1 MKKATPGIP
10 EDMQKRVDE
19 LKKIRESRR
28 TQEEIISDLGSL
40 IKDYSK
46 ASFLPY
52 VMGMMDNIDQR
63 NTSDAFKYLMSP
75 MKQFVYLIDLY
86 FSKEN
91 EGKEQGISDD
101 DWMKIT
107 MLLSEIEMTY
117 FGDIGFFNDGN
128 TDAKE
133 LEKISVSLQAFM
145 QYFSNAQ
152 LSYEEQTF
160 ERFERNCGA
169 FEIDVNRIFGFSV
182 KEAISFSIYI
192 RNIISKKLT
201 YCNYYSLHPDEWPKL
216 TAKFKERGV
225 TDPQKWWDEP
235 ELAIFKE
242 YTTKPGYIFIHSID
256 EIKKAPLADEIVQ
269 KLIKFLIYPEDI
281 NKGNIVY
288 YADKN
293 PYFDTPLISI
303 DGSNLLC
310 PHDKLLIEC
319 FYKRI
324 NEVLATELGE
334 KYKHFKNIM
343 LEKKVK
349 ELFQKL
355 FGKDVQ
361 IFNSYYFDKKL
372 TEQDILIRFKKTLL
386 IIEVK
391 DSLFRAPM
399 RDPLKAFEKIKSDFK
414 KSIQYGYDQCKRV
427 EDKIAEGS
435 PFKIFDH
442 KTKKFLYEIIPSRID
457 CYYSIIVTQFK
468 YGSIQTN
475 LDNLLIKEEAEL
487 YPWSVCVDDLEAFI
501 LILIKLKKG
510 SAANQFIEYL
520 KYREP
525 YNEHLVC
532 ADELEMCGYFMNDPI
547 NFKKYAYSDTN
558 FASFPGLAD
567 MFDAEY
573 HNGLG
578 FDNELDIDIKKYY
591 KPEYS
596 KDYKFNEYSGE
607 DFND

>member
-1 MKKATPGIP
+1 MKKANLP
-10 EDMQKRVDE
+10 EDMQERVDE
-19 LKKIRESRR
+19 MKKIRESRR
-28 TQEEIISDLGSL
+28 TQEEIISELGSL
-40 IKDYSK
+40 IKDFSK
-46 ASFLPY
+46 LSFLPY

-86 FSKEN
+86 FSIEIGGIKE
-91 EGKEQGISDD
+91 KISEE

-128 TDAKE
+128 TDEQE

-160 ERFERNCGA
+160 ERFEKNCGA
-169 FEIDVNRIFGFSV
+169 FETDVKRIFGFTV
-182 KEAISFSIYI
+182 EDAITFSIYI
-192 RNIISKKLT
+192 RNIINQKLT
-201 YCNYYSLHPDEWPKL
+201 DCNYYSLHPEEWTKL
-216 TAKFKERGV
+216 TSKFTERGV
-225 TDPQKWWDEP
+225 SDPQKWGNEP
-235 ELAIFKE
+235 ELAMFKE
-242 YTTKPGYIFIHSID
+242 YTTKPGYIFIHNID
-256 EIKKAPLADEIVQ
+256 EIKKTPLADDIVQ
-269 KLIKFLIYPEDI
+269 RLFKFLIYHEDI
-281 NKGNIVY
+281 NKGTTIY

-293 PYFDTPLISI
+293 PYFDTPLITL
-303 DGSNLLC
+303 DANNFLW
-310 PHDKLLIEC
+310 PHDKILIEC
-319 FYKRI
+319 FYNRI
-324 NEVLATELGE
+324 NAALANEVGE
-334 KYKHFKNIM
+334 KYKHFKNLM

-361 IFNSYYFDKKL
+361 IFISYYFDINH

-399 RDPLKAFEKIKSDFK
+399 RDPFKAFEKIKSDFK

-427 EDKIAEGS
+427 EDKIADGNT
-435 PFKIFDH
+435 FKIFDH
-442 KTKKFLYEIIPSRID
+442 KTKKLLYEIIPSHID
-457 CYYSIIVTQFK
+457 YYYSIVVTQFK

-475 LDNLLIKEEAEL
+475 LDNLLIKEEDEL

-501 LILIKLKKG
+501 LILKKIKKG
-510 SAANQFIEYL
+510 IAASQFIEYL

-532 ADELEMCGYFMNDPI
+532 ADELEMCGYFMNDPT
-547 NFKKYAYSDTN
+547 NFKNYAFCDTT
-558 FASFPGLAD
+558 FASFPGMAD

-591 KPEYS
+591 KPKYR
-596 KDYKFNEYSGE
+596 KDYKVSEYSGE
-607 DFND
+607 EFRD

>member
-1 MKKATPGIP
+1 MKKANSDIP

-19 LKKIRESRR
+19 MKKIRSSRR
-28 TQEEIISDLGSL
+28 KQEVIISELSSF
-40 IKDYSK
+40 IKGYSK

-86 FSKEN
+86 FSVEIVGTKE
-91 EGKEQGISDD
+91 GISED

-107 MLLSEIEMTY
+107 MLLREIEMTY

-128 TDAKE
+128 TDEQE
-133 LEKISVSLQAFM
+133 LEKISVSLQAFI

-169 FEIDVNRIFGFSV
+169 FEADVQRIFGFTV
-182 KEAISFSIYI
+182 KDAINFCIYI
-192 RNIISKKLT
+192 RGIINQKLT
-201 YCNYYSLHPDEWPKL
+201 DCNYYSLHPEEWIKL
-216 TAKFKERGV
+216 TTKFSERGA
-225 TDPQKWWDEP
+225 TDPQKWWNEP
-235 ELAIFKE
+235 ELTMFKE
-242 YTTKPGYIFIHSID
+242 YTTKPGYVFIHNID
-256 EIKKAPLADEIVQ
+256 VLNKTPLADNIVQ

-281 NKGNIVY
+281 KKGTIVY

-293 PYFDTPLISI
+293 PYFDTPLIPI
-303 DGSNLLC
+303 DSNNFLW

-319 FYKRI
+319 FYNRI
-324 NEVLATELGE
+324 NTSLANEVGE
-334 KYKHFKNIM
+334 KYKHFKNLM
-343 LEKKVK
+343 LEKKVR

-355 FGKDVQ
+355 FVKDLQ
-361 IFNSYYFDKKL
+361 IFNSYYFDTDY
-372 TEQDILIRFKKTLL
+372 TEQDILIRFRKTLL

-399 RDPLKAFEKIKSDFK
+399 RDPIKAFEKIKSDFK

-427 EDKIAEGS
+427 EDKIADGT
-435 PFKIFDH
+435 PFKIYDH
-442 KTKKFLYEIIPSRID
+442 KTKKLLFEIIPSRID
-457 CYYSIIVTQFK
+457 YYHSIVVTQFK
-468 YGSIQTN
+468 YGTIQTN
-475 LDNLLIKEEAEL
+475 LENLLVKEMDEL

-501 LILIKLKKG
+501 LILKKIKKG
-510 SAANQFIEYL
+510 MAASQFIEYL

-525 YNEHLVC
+525 YNEHLIC
-532 ADELEMCGYFMNDPI
+532 ADELEMCGYFMNDPT
-547 NFKKYAYSDTN
+547 NYKKYAFSDTT
-558 FASFPGLAD
+558 FASFPGMAD

-578 FDNELDIDIKKYY
+578 FDNELDIDVKKYY

-596 KDYKFNEYSGE
+596 KDYTVNEYSGE
-607 DFND
+607 DFKD